1 MGPSVPGTHPGEGQN
16 VLPQTVTQVLP
27 LVTHLSGM
35 RVSLCVSLSFVVR
48 PLLESSRSPS
58 TLPEDLISSAEL
70 IKTFYYFLKGQTKE
84 RLKN

>member
-1 MGPSVPGTHPGEGQN
+1 MGPSVPGAHPGEGQN

-27 LVTHLSGM
+27 LVTRHSGM

-48 PLLESSRSPS
+48 PLLESSRSSS

-70 IKTFYYFLKGQTKE
+70 IKTFYFLKGQTKE